1 MLKKQTEDLNNKYV
15 ENNQTKSDLEKKHSD
30 LAIEE
35 EHLAK
40 KLDLYEGFYAPPP
53 MGLVATTSDEPKT
66 PVEYRISIFRGYSQ
80 GLARVLWSCRA
91 SKWFRKADRSL
102 QRENS

>member
-1 MLKKQTEDLNNKYV
+1 MLSLVEMSHPDSISLEIQALKKQTEDLNNKYV
-15 ENNQTKSDLEKKHSD
+15 ENNQIKSDLEKKHAD

-53 MGLVATTSDEPKT
+53 TGLVMSAPEEPKT
-66 PVEYRISIFRGYSQ
+66 PVQ
-80 GLARVLWSCRA
+80 TLP
-91 SKWFRKADRSL
+91 
-102 QRENS
+102 